1 MNPQELDVVTLAVDL
16 PEDGLRA
23 GDIGT
28 VVYLFGTPTAAYEVE
43 FVDADGSTRAM
54 VTLTADQ
61 IRPYPPDQEK

>member
-1 MNPQELDVVTLAVDL
+1 MNPQELEVVTLAVDL

-28 VVYLFGTPTAAYEVE
+28 VVDVFEIPTTAYEVE
-43 FVDADGSTRAM
+43 FVEADGTTRAM

-61 IRPYPPDQEK
+61 LRPYADQGG